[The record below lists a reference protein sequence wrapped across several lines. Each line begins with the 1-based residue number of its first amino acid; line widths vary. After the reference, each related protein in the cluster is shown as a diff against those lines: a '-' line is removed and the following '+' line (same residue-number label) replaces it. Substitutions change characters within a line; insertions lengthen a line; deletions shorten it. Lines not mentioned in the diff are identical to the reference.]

1 MLKMIQALI
10 IASRFDNLKLCYLT
24 IILPFCYLTIRGTL
38 YLRSEFSIHFR
49 RLSGKFLRHTS
60 QCLAISKEE
69 RTTRSS
75 LLFGIKDNW

>member
-10 IASRFDNLKLCYLT
+10 IASRFDNLKL
-24 IILPFCYLTIRGTL
+24 CYLTIRGTL